1 MSNPFLPYPAIV
13 VCWRQEG
20 CPACE
25 QFSPVFRAIA
35 KRYERC
41 IPSALIDCTDGPLAT
56 WSDAYRV
63 RHTPTVMVIR
73 HGRPS
78 LRRLEGAV
86 PPEQLELF
94 YAYAV
99 RGLECHL

>member
-1 MSNPFLPYPAIV
+1 MSNPFAQYPAIV
-13 VCWRQEG
+13 VCWKQEG

-25 QFSPVFRAIA
+25 AFSPVFRAIA
-35 KRYERC
+35 KRYESC
-41 IPSALIDCTDGPLAT
+41 LPSALLDASDGAVAA

-78 LRRLEGAV
+78 IRRLEGAV
-86 PPEQLELF
+86 SPEQLELF
-94 YAYAV
+94 YAYAA
-99 RGLECHL
+99 RGLECPL